1 MAYIYKMGEYGADWD
16 KMGDCRDDICNKNYN
31 KEIYNHHNIW

>member
-1 MAYIYKMGEYGADWD
+1 MGEYGADWD
-16 KMGDCRDDICNKNYN
+16 KMIYCRDDIGNKNYN

>member
-1 MAYIYKMGEYGADWD
+1 MGQIGADCC
-16 KMGDCRDDICNKNYN
+16 KMICCRDDICNKNYN